1 MTRQVRVIKK
11 DIPLVQEIFDALT
24 KAFESLPEA
33 LMKNAK
39 FGVLAMMAII
49 NMACRLAQAAG
60 VPRDEF
66 IRTNVKIWDDRATV
80 ASKERTWN

>member
-1 MTRQVRVIKK
+1 MTRQVRVTQE

-24 KAFESLPEA
+24 KALESLPEA

-39 FGVLAMMAII
+39 FGVLAMTAII
-49 NMACRLAQAAG
+49 NMACRLAQTAG

-66 IRTNVKIWDDRATV
+66 IRTNVKIWDDKANV
-80 ASKERTWN
+80 VSKEKTWN